1 MGDPVR
7 SVLGGSVCAG
17 LDGVMTDSTQSNQT
31 EQPES
36 SANFKSVVSEL
47 DSSLVETVLK
57 YAEAGDRE
65 AASRYMSALT
75 LDGVHRMAEI
85 MGMLYDLVIEQGNIR
100 YPQQTVVT
108 VETTDQ
114 AGETKWKVEVKE
126 GK

>member
-7 SVLGGSVCAG
+7 SVLGGSVRAG
-17 LDGVMTDSTQSNQT
+17 LDGVMTDTDGKS
-31 EQPES
+31 QPEP

-47 DSSLVETVLK
+47 DSSLVETALR

-65 AASRYMSALT
+65 AASKYMSALT

-100 YPQQTVVT
+100 YPAVTGVT
-108 VETTDQ
+108 VETTGTD
-114 AGETKWKVEVKE
+114 GETKWKVEVKE